1 MFFRVDEVVGGDF
14 KCFLT
19 AVLGFLEPV
28 ALGLRSEAD
37 VDCFVC
43 HLVKLLGGMV
53 YCSQSRHMTSGKEL
67 YGATPRKGLG
77 R

>member
-28 ALGLRSEAD
+28 ALVLRSEAD

-43 HLVKLLGGMV
+43 PGVYPFFEVKMRLHPMFMGV
-53 YCSQSRHMTSGKEL
+53 R
-67 YGATPRKGLG
+67 
-77 R
+77 